1 MNSQRQKGET
11 EMKVKCRLERRWVVQ
26 DIHNQGA
33 ATASSLELSCGMT
46 IFGQG
51 HSISN
56 VLIIPKWRERQEPV
70 TVAIFTVLMRS
81 QYWPCDGTPVR
92 LVWQAN

>member
-1 MNSQRQKGET
+1 
-11 EMKVKCRLERRWVVQ
+11 MKVKCRLERRWVVQ
-26 DIHNQGA
+26 DIHNQGLQQLA
-33 ATASSLELSCGMT
+33 LELSCGMT

-56 VLIIPKWRERQEPV
+56 VLIIHKWRERQEPV

-81 QYWPCDGTPVR
+81 QHWPCDGTPVR